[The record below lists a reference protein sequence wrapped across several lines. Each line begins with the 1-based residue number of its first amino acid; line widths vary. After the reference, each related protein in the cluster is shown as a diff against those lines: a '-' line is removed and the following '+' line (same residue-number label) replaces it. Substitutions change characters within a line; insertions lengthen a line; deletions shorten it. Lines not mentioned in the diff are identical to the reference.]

1 MIKDFMGQVKV
12 ADVQAAFDEIIDRI
26 NKQVDI
32 YNDTAGYGDIDYTKG
47 SPKLSNAGYTLSIG
61 GLKSVIDAYNG
72 TLIGCKVYKLSDTA
86 VLVSDGLYFKDGN
99 VYRINSR
106 VVSGQS
112 DWDLSDLYY
121 DIDNDTVMFKDGTT
135 SGIVEVQTGW
145 SQPTITSNTSCGVFT
160 ATYSS
165 QNAYKITTSEGYT
178 YQDTGTR
185 EIVGGSA
192 NIAWQ
197 FPKSIKI
204 SNISLNATNTV
215 IPQTGNFILNIY
227 ADSERIYSGALS
239 DVNLQLSNI
248 ETASLTF
255 NIEFAG
261 TAFGINYNIKNLVV
275 TGNTNSY
282 AIETGGVVTPSDN
295 IIKISHLNWE
305 SGDLILNS
313 IEGFQIEGNKGVS
326 LTSQNRF
333 ISNKGVGGWETLNT
347 ENSGKFVAYL
357 SPLRNA
363 NSSMNGTTTFMGIHL
378 TGASSSNNNVERHHY
393 VSAPI
398 SLIYIPKGATISDSK
413 TGYSAR
419 NVFNSE
425 LNK

>member
-32 YNDTAGYGDIDYTKG
+32 YNETAGYGDIDYTKG

-121 DIDNDTVMFKDGTT
+121 DIDNATVMFKDGTT

-160 ATYSS
+160 ANQNN
-165 QNAYKITTSEGYT
+165 QNAYKITTSEGFISSF
-178 YQDTGTR
+178 TGSGVFEYPTVR
-185 EIVGGSA
+185 WELPKPIEISAITIATELNIFGGSGTIVIECDNEIVYEGASG
-192 NIAWQ
+192 NISVSLNNR
-197 FPKSIKI
+197 KTNSIAVYARI
-204 SNISLNATNTV
+204 SNNILGFTTNF
-215 IPQTGNFILNIY
+215 N
-227 ADSERIYSGALS
+227 
-239 DVNLQLSNI
+239 NLTI
-248 ETASLTF
+248 
-255 NIEFAG
+255 
-261 TAFGINYNIKNLVV
+261 

-282 AIETGGVVTPSDN
+282 AIDAGGVVTPSDN
-295 IIKISHLNWE
+295 IIKICHLNWE

-313 IEGFQIEGNKGVS
+313 IEGFQIEGNRGVS

-333 ISNKGVGGWETLNT
+333 ISNKGIGNWDTLNT

-357 SPLRNA
+357 SPFMNA
-363 NSSMNGTTTFMGIHL
+363 NGSMNGTTTFMGIHL

-398 SLIYIPKGATISDSK
+398 SLIYIPKGATISDGK
-413 TGYSAR
+413 TGYSSR
-419 NVFNSE
+419 NVFTSQ